1 MLHFI
6 FGQFLFSGI
15 NISSDEDLALDLQM
29 PKRNNKDSKEVDNN
43 LVQNNKNGQKKYKL
57 NNKLLNSAFDQICLY
72 S

>member
-43 LVQNNKNGQKKYKL
+43 LVQNNKNG
-57 NNKLLNSAFDQICLY
+57 
-72 S
+72 